1 MPKYRSLRDFLEQ
14 NPPTINRI
22 CYDGGLRNANEF
34 PLYGIRVNGA
44 VLFAD
49 LPGYSALARRCS
61 AEECAFMTNHFFAWI
76 EAAAIRYFGGIVD
89 KFIGDE
95 VMIIFASDFAEKD
108 PLDSA
113 LRTAKMILEADL
125 FAFEPKIGVA
135 SGDFLIAAVGTRQRF
150 DVSAIGHTVNL
161 AARCV
166 GKAEPS
172 LIKIATTDRELTG
185 RIFEHESWEIEG
197 PQSEDLKNVGKAE
210 IITIRRNGFRILSFD
225 YEQMVRNAVADAQDP
240 TTRQEEIPL
249 WKWQGEVEDQGN
261 SA

>member
-22 CYDGGLRNANEF
+22 CSDGGLRNANEF

-49 LPGYSALARRCS
+49 LPGYSALSRRCS

-76 EAAAIRYFGGIVD
+76 EAAAIRHFGGIVD

-95 VMIIFASDFAEKD
+95 VMIIFASDFAERD

-113 LRTAKMILEADL
+113 LRTAKIILEADL
-125 FAFEPKIGVA
+125 FAFEPKVGVT
-135 SGDFLIAAVGTRQRF
+135 SGEFLIAAVGTRQRF

-172 LIKIATTDRELTG
+172 LIKTATTDRELIG
-185 RIFEHESWEIEG
+185 GIFEDESWEIGG
-197 PQSEDLKNVGKAE
+197 PRSEELKNMGKVE
-210 IITIRRNGFRILSFD
+210 VITIRRKGFRILSFD
-225 YEQMVRNAVADAQDP
+225 YEQVVRNAVADAQNP
-240 TTRQEEIPL
+240 TTLQEEIPL
-249 WKWQGEVEDQGN
+249 RKWQGEVEDRGK
-261 SA
+261 